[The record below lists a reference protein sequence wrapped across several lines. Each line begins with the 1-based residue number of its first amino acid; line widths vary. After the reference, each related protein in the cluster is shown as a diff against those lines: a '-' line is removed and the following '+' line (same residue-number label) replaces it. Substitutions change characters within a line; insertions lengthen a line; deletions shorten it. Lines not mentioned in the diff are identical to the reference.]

1 MRAIVDSATPG
12 AAQSSTPATLV
23 PMRLAAPFKRRFP
36 MPTMEQVELD
46 RYHAEMKDDV
56 RHLFSKYGR
65 IMGWDIPDLDDTDA
79 RRQIGAA
86 LREAVEQV
94 AAE

>member
-1 MRAIVDSATPG
+1 MS
-12 AAQSSTPATLV
+12 
-23 PMRLAAPFKRRFP
+23 
-36 MPTMEQVELD
+36 TMEQVELD
-46 RYHAEMKDDV
+46 RYHTAMKDDV
-56 RHLFSKYGR
+56 RHLFDKYGR
-65 IMGWDIPDLDDTDA
+65 IMGWDVPDLDDADA

>member
-1 MRAIVDSATPG
+1 
-12 AAQSSTPATLV
+12 
-23 PMRLAAPFKRRFP
+23 
-36 MPTMEQVELD
+36 
-46 RYHAEMKDDV
+46 
-56 RHLFSKYGR
+56 
-65 IMGWDIPDLDDTDA
+65 MGWDVPDLDDADA